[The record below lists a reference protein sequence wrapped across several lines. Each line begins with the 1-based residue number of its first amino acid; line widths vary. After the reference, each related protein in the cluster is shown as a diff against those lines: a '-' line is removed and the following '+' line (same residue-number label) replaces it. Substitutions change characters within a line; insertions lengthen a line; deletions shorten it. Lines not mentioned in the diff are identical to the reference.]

1 MATLPTIVLVLL
13 FTTGAARPVLTSNGY
28 DKVRFGMRLTAAEV
42 LLGEKSVAAG
52 ESGVETCRY
61 VSFASLPHVRF
72 MVESE
77 VVTRAEASPGVENAL
92 HVSVGESLS
101 SVTTKHPTTR
111 IVPHKYDPAGHYVIF
126 ESADKKAAV
135 VLEEEGGKI
144 TSIRAGLEPSV
155 EYVEGCL

>member
-72 MVESE
+72 MVESADWLCE
-77 VVTRAEASPGVENAL
+77 KHFGK
-92 HVSVGESLS
+92 SLID
-101 SVTTKHPTTR
+101 R
-111 IVPHKYDPAGHYVIF
+111 
-126 ESADKKAAV
+126 AV
-135 VLEEEGGKI
+135 VIRRVPFGADMIRSLVRYLE
-144 TSIRAGLEPSV
+144 R
-155 EYVEGCL
+155 